1 MDGSKEIYK
10 MKVLKFGGT
19 SVANS
24 ESLSS
29 VLKIIQKQK
38 KPVAVVVS
46 ALAGITD
53 LLMEML
59 SLAQSGEDHYKE
71 GIAEIEKR
79 HLEIIKKFVPIQHQ
93 SAIISFL
100 KKNLNELESRLDAI
114 HLLEEAT
121 PKNNASISSY
131 GEILSSNIIQE
142 VFSYH
147 NIDSVLKDS
156 RALIKTEIHNGKEV
170 VNQTLSQENIRN
182 YFKDNSSHVVLL
194 PGFIASNA
202 DSETTTLGRGGSDY
216 SAAIIASAISS
227 EVLEIWTDV
236 SGMFT
241 AHPKIVA
248 QAKPI
253 KKLTYYEA
261 MELSHFGA
269 KVIFPPTLQ
278 PIIEKNI
285 PIVIKNTFAPEDLGT
300 LIDDSPVVEN
310 GEIVKGISHID
321 NVALIN
327 LEGSGMIGITGFSK
341 RFFEALSDENINVIM
356 ITQASSEHSI
366 CIGVREDEA
375 IAAKKVIDEKFAFE
389 ISIKKVSPAQI
400 EKNMVNIAVVGEK
413 MKDHQGISG
422 KLFSSLGANNI
433 NIRAIAQGAS
443 ERNISIIIDKKNV
456 SKAINTLHESFFEAQ
471 IKELNLF
478 VTGVGNVGSKLLE
491 QIEKQTEYLIENLR
505 LKIRVIAISN
515 SKKMILGN
523 EAMDLSRW
531 KSELDKSDTKAN
543 TDLFFE
549 HAKKLNLRNSIFV
562 DNTASELIAKEY
574 ARYLNNSIGVVTCN
588 KIAAADE
595 LVNYLNLKKISRK
608 FGSPFLF
615 ETNVG
620 AGLPII
626 DTLNNLIASG
636 DQIIKIQAVLSG
648 SLNFVFNHFSKGSS
662 FHDVVLEAQKQ
673 GYTEPDPKIDLS
685 GIDVARKIL
694 ILARE
699 SGLKIELS
707 EIENESFLPQESLE
721 TKDNNSFFESL
732 KKYSDHFEKMLE
744 NAEKEGAKMKYVA
757 QLENGKA
764 KVGIQLVKK
773 GHDFYNLEGSDNII
787 LFYTNRYKEQPLIV
801 KGAGAGA
808 DVTASGIFADIIRI
822 GKQ

>member
-1 MDGSKEIYK
+1 

-24 ESLSS
+24 KNLTN
-29 VLKIIQKQK
+29 VLKIVQKQK
-38 KPVAVVVS
+38 YPIAVVVS
-46 ALAGITD
+46 ALGGITD
-53 LLMEML
+53 LLMDML
-59 SLAQSGEDHYKE
+59 SLAQSGDDNYKNHLPLV
-71 GIAEIEKR
+71 EKR
-79 HLEIIKKFVPIQHQ
+79 HLETIKSCVPIQHQ

-100 KKNLNELESRLDAI
+100 KKHLNELESRLDAI

-121 PKNNASISSY
+121 PKNNAAISAY
-131 GEILSSNIIQE
+131 GELLSSNIIQE
-142 VFSYH
+142 IFSF
-147 NIDSVLKDS
+147 NGIDSVLKDS
-156 RALIKTEIHNGKEV
+156 RDLITTLHHNGREV
-170 VNQTLSQENIRN
+170 VDQLTSEDNIKNFFKENTAN
-182 YFKDNSSHVVLL
+182 VVLL

-202 DSETTTLGRGGSDY
+202 SGETTTLGRGGSDY
-216 SAAIIASAISS
+216 SAALIASATES

-236 SGMFT
+236 SGMYT

-248 QAKPI
+248 QAIPI
-253 KKLTYYEA
+253 EKLTYYEA

-269 KVIFPPTLQ
+269 KVIYPPTLQ
-278 PIIEKNI
+278 PIIEKKI
-285 PIVIKNTFAPEDLGT
+285 PIVIKNTFAPEDAGT
-300 LIDDSPVVEN
+300 LIDDSPAVEN

-366 CIGVREDEA
+366 CIGVKEEEA
-375 IAAKKVIDEKFAFE
+375 LAAKKVIDEKFAFE
-389 ISIKKVSPAQI
+389 ISINKVAPAII

-422 KLFSSLGANNI
+422 RLFSSLGANNI

-456 SKAINTLHESFFEAQ
+456 TKAINTLHESFFEAQ

-491 QIEKQTEYLIENLR
+491 QIEKQTNYLIENLR

-515 SKKMILGN
+515 SKKMVLEEEGL
-523 EAMDLSRW
+523 DLSNW
-531 KSELDKSDTKAN
+531 KTKLQESKTNAN
-543 TDLFFE
+543 RDSFFE
-549 HAKKLNLRNSIFV
+549 YAKKLNLRNSIFV
-562 DNTASELIAKEY
+562 DNTASEVIAKEY
-574 ARYLNNSIGVVTCN
+574 AQYLNNNIGVVTCN

-595 LVNYLNLKKISRK
+595 LNNYLNLKKISRK
-608 FGSPFLF
+608 FGSPYLF

-648 SLNFVFNHFSKGSS
+648 SLNFVFNNFKAGAS
-662 FHDVVLEAQKQ
+662 FHDVVLEAQQQ

-699 SGLKIELS
+699 SGMSIELD
-707 EIENESFLPQESLE
+707 EIENEAFLPQECLD
-721 TKDNNSFFESL
+721 TKDNKSFFKSL
-732 KKYSDHFEKMLE
+732 IQYSGHFEKMLE
-744 NAEKEGAKMKYVA
+744 NAEKEGVKMKYVA

-764 KVGIQLVKK
+764 KVGIQLVKE

>member
-1 MDGSKEIYK
+1 

-147 NIDSVLKDS
+147 DIDSVLKDS

-515 SKKMILGN
+515 SKKMILGT

-721 TKDNNSFFESL
+721 TKDNYSFFESL

>member
-1 MDGSKEIYK
+1 

-24 ESLSS
+24 KSLNS
-29 VLKIIQKQK
+29 VLEIIKSQKGSI
-38 KPVAVVVS
+38 AVVVS
-46 ALAGITD
+46 ALGGVTD
-53 LLMEML
+53 MLIEML
-59 SLAQSGEDHYKE
+59 SMVKEADENYKDLLP
-71 GIAEIEKR
+71 EIERR
-79 HLEIIKKFVPIQHQ
+79 HLEIIKQCIPIQHQ

-100 KKNLNELESRLDAI
+100 KKHTNELESRLDALF
-114 HLLEEAT
+114 LLEEVT
-121 PKNNASISSY
+121 QKNTAAIASY
-131 GEILSSNIIQE
+131 GEILSSGIIQE
-142 VFSYH
+142 VFKY
-147 NIDSVLKDS
+147 NGIDSILKDT
-156 RALIKTEIHNGKEV
+156 RTLIKTTTHNGREIVDNDPTQKNITQFFKE
-170 VNQTLSQENIRN
+170 NRCN
-182 YFKDNSSHVVLL
+182 VVLL
-194 PGFIASNA
+194 PGFIASNELQ
-202 DSETTTLGRGGSDY
+202 ETTTLGRGGSDY
-216 SAAIIASAISS
+216 SAALIASNTNA

-236 SGMFT
+236 SGMYT

-253 KKLTYYEA
+253 EKLTYFEA

-269 KVIFPPTLQ
+269 KVIYPPTLQ
-278 PIIEKNI
+278 PIVEKNI
-285 PIVIKNTFAPEDLGT
+285 PIRIKNTFAPQDKGT
-300 LIDDSPVVEN
+300 LIDHLPAPEN

-321 NVALIN
+321 HVVLIN

-356 ITQASSEHSI
+356 ITQASSEYSI
-366 CIGVREDEA
+366 CIGVNEA
-375 IAAKKVIDEKFAFE
+375 EAERAKKAIDEKFAFE
-389 ISIKKVSPAQI
+389 ISIHKVAPAKI
-400 EKNMVNIAVVGEK
+400 ERHMVNIAVVGEK

-456 SKAINTLHESFFEAQ
+456 VKAINTLHESFFEAQ

-491 QIEKQTEYLIENLR
+491 QIDQQTEYLIENLR

-515 SKKMILGN
+515 SKKMVLGDTAMNLSQWRN
-523 EAMDLSRW
+523 ELE
-531 KSELDKSDTKAN
+531 KSKIKA
-543 TDLFFE
+543 DRDQFFK

-562 DNTASELIAKEY
+562 DNTASEIIAKEY
-574 ARYLNNSIGVVTCN
+574 ARYLNNNIGVVTCN

-608 FGSPFLF
+608 FGSPYLF

-626 DTLNNLIASG
+626 DTLNNLVASG

-648 SLNFVFNHFSKGSS
+648 SLNFVFNHFKKGTS
-662 FHDVVLEAQKQ
+662 FHDIVLQAQQQ

-685 GIDVARKIL
+685 GVDVARKIL

-699 SGLKIELS
+699 SGLKIELE
-707 EIENESFLPQESLE
+707 EIENESFLPQQCLNAP
-721 TKDNNSFFESL
+721 DNKAFFESL
-732 KKYSDHFEKMLE
+732 IQYSDHFEAILE
-744 NAEKEGAKMKYVA
+744 KADRENAKMKYVA

-764 KVGIQLVKK
+764 KVGIQLVKE

>member
-1 MDGSKEIYK
+1 

-24 ESLSS
+24 KNLTN
-29 VLKIIQKQK
+29 VLKIVQKQK
-38 KPVAVVVS
+38 YPIAVVVS
-46 ALAGITD
+46 ALGGITD
-53 LLMEML
+53 LLMDML
-59 SLAQSGEDHYKE
+59 SLAQSGDDNYKNHLPLV
-71 GIAEIEKR
+71 EKR
-79 HLEIIKKFVPIQHQ
+79 HLETIKSCVPIQHQ

-100 KKNLNELESRLDAI
+100 KKHLNELESRLDAI

-121 PKNNASISSY
+121 PKNNAAISAY
-131 GEILSSNIIQE
+131 GELLSSNIIQE
-142 VFSYH
+142 IFSF
-147 NIDSVLKDS
+147 NGIDSVLKDS
-156 RALIKTEIHNGKEV
+156 RDLITTLHHNGREV
-170 VNQTLSQENIRN
+170 VDQLTSEDNIKNFFKENTAN
-182 YFKDNSSHVVLL
+182 VVLL

-202 DSETTTLGRGGSDY
+202 SGETTTLGRGGSDY
-216 SAAIIASAISS
+216 SAALIASATES

-236 SGMFT
+236 SGMYT

-253 KKLTYYEA
+253 EKLTYYEA

-269 KVIFPPTLQ
+269 KVIYPPTLQ
-278 PIIEKNI
+278 PIIEKKI
-285 PIVIKNTFAPEDLGT
+285 PIVIKNTFAPEDPGT

-366 CIGVREDEA
+366 CIGVKEEEA
-375 IAAKKVIDEKFAFE
+375 LAAKKVIDEKFAFE
-389 ISIKKVSPAQI
+389 ISINKVAPAII

-456 SKAINTLHESFFEAQ
+456 TKAINTLHESFFEAQ
-471 IKELNLF
+471 VKELNLF

-491 QIEKQTEYLIENLR
+491 QIEKQTNYLIENLR

-515 SKKMILGN
+515 SKKMVFEEEGLN
-523 EAMDLSRW
+523 LSNW
-531 KSELDKSDTKAN
+531 KTKLQESKTNAN
-543 TDLFFE
+543 RVSFFE
-549 HAKKLNLRNSIFV
+549 YAKKLNLRNSIFV
-562 DNTASELIAKEY
+562 DNTASEVIAKEY
-574 ARYLNNSIGVVTCN
+574 AQYLNNNIGVVTCN

-595 LVNYLNLKKISRK
+595 LNNYLNLKKISRK
-608 FGSPFLF
+608 FGSPYLF

-648 SLNFVFNHFSKGSS
+648 SLNFVFNNFKAGAS
-662 FHDVVLEAQKQ
+662 FHDVVLEAQQQ

-699 SGLKIELS
+699 SGMSIELD
-707 EIENESFLPQESLE
+707 EIENESFLPQECLD
-721 TKDNNSFFESL
+721 TKDNKSFFESL
-732 KKYSDHFEKMLE
+732 IQYSGHFEKMLE

-764 KVGIQLVKK
+764 KVGIQLVKE

>member
-1 MDGSKEIYK
+1 

-24 ESLSS
+24 ESLSN
-29 VLKIIQKQK
+29 VIKIVKNQRGPI
-38 KPVAVVVS
+38 VVVVS
-46 ALAGITD
+46 AFGGVTD

-59 SLAQSGEDHYKE
+59 SLAQNGDVKYKDNLFK
-71 GIAEIEKR
+71 IEKR
-79 HLEIIKKFVPIQHQ
+79 HLETIKKCIPIEHQ

-100 KKNLNELESRLDAI
+100 KKHLNELESRLDAI

-121 PKNNASISSY
+121 PKNNANIASY
-131 GEILSSNIIQE
+131 GEILSSKIIHE
-142 VFSYH
+142 IFHYNDIESKF
-147 NIDSVLKDS
+147 KDS
-156 RALIKTEIHNGKEV
+156 REIIKTTSHNGREIVDHQMTEERIKE
-170 VNQTLSQENIRN
+170 
-182 YFKDNSSHVVLL
+182 YFSSKRSNVFLL
-194 PGFIASNA
+194 PGFISSNPRG
-202 DSETTTLGRGGSDY
+202 ETTTLGRGGSDY
-216 SAAIIASAISS
+216 TAALIASAINS

-236 SGMFT
+236 SGMYT

-253 KKLTYYEA
+253 EKLSYYEA

-269 KVIFPPTLQ
+269 KVIYPPTLQ

-285 PIVIKNTFAPEDLGT
+285 PIIIKNTFAPNDPGT
-300 LIDDSPVVEN
+300 LIDDTPAIEN

-321 NVALIN
+321 KVALIN

-341 RFFEALSDENINVIM
+341 RFFEALSESNINVIM

-366 CIGVREDEA
+366 CIGVKEVEVLE
-375 IAAKKVIDEKFAFE
+375 AKKAIDEKFAFE
-389 ISIKKVSPAQI
+389 ISINKVAPAQI

-443 ERNISIIIDKKNV
+443 ERNISIIIDQNNV
-456 SKAINTLHESFFEAQ
+456 TKAINTLHESFFEEQ

-491 QIEKQTEYLIENLR
+491 QIEKQTEYLIKNLR
-505 LKIRVIAISN
+505 LKIRVIALSN
-515 SKKMILGN
+515 SKKMVLG
-523 EAMDLSRW
+523 EDGIKLKEW
-531 KSELDKSDTKAN
+531 KSILKQSQTVADRT
-543 TDLFFE
+543 LFFE
-549 HAKKLNLRNSIFV
+549 HIKRLNLRNSIFV
-562 DNTASELIAKEY
+562 DNTASEVVAKEY
-574 ARYLNNSIGVVTCN
+574 ARYLNNNIGVVTCN

-595 LVNYLNLKKISRK
+595 LNNYLNLKKISRK
-608 FGSPFLF
+608 FGSPYLF

-648 SLNFVFNHFSKGSS
+648 SLNFVFNNFKKGVS
-662 FHDVVLEAQKQ
+662 FHDVVLEAQQQ

-699 SGLKIELS
+699 SGMRVELE
-707 EIENESFLPQESLE
+707 EIDNESFLPKECLD
-721 TKDNNSFFESL
+721 TKDNKSFFESL
-732 KKYSDHFEKMLE
+732 KKHSDHFEKMLE
-744 NAEKEGAKMKYVA
+744 NAEKQGAKMKYVA

-764 KVGIQLVKK
+764 KVGIQMVKE

>member
-1 MDGSKEIYK
+1 

-19 SVANS
+19 SVATS
-24 ESLSS
+24 ESLSN
-29 VLKIIQKQK
+29 VIKIVKNQKSA
-38 KPVAVVVS
+38 VAVVVS
-46 ALAGITD
+46 AFGGVTD
-53 LLMEML
+53 LLIEML
-59 SLAQSGEDHYKE
+59 SLAQSGDEKYKDTLLKV
-71 GIAEIEKR
+71 EKQ
-79 HLEIIKKFVPIQHQ
+79 HLETIKKFIPIEHQ

-100 KKNLNELESRLDAI
+100 KKNINELESRLDAI

-121 PKNNASISSY
+121 PKNNANIASY
-131 GEILSSNIIQE
+131 GELLSSKIIHRIFHYNE
-142 VFSYH
+142 IESE
-147 NIDSVLKDS
+147 LKDS
-156 RALIKTEIHNGKEV
+156 RDIIKTTLHNGVEIVDHQITEEK
-170 VNQTLSQENIRN
+170 IKK
-182 YFKDNSSHVVLL
+182 FFSSKRSNVVLL
-194 PGFIASNA
+194 PGFISSNV
-202 DSETTTLGRGGSDY
+202 SGETTTLGRGGSDY
-216 SAAIIASAISS
+216 SAALIAAATQS
-227 EVLEIWTDV
+227 EVLEIWSDV

-241 AHPKIVA
+241 ANPKIVA

-253 KKLTYYEA
+253 EKLSYYEA

-269 KVIFPPTLQ
+269 KVIYPPTLQ
-278 PIIEKNI
+278 PIIEKKI
-285 PIVIKNTFAPEDLGT
+285 PVLIKNTFVPEDRGT
-300 LIDDSPVVEN
+300 LIDATPSSES

-321 NVALIN
+321 KVALIN
-327 LEGSGMIGITGFSK
+327 LEGSGMVGITGFSK
-341 RFFEALSDENINVIM
+341 RFFEALSDSNINVIM

-366 CIGVREDEA
+366 CIAVKEEEELE
-375 IAAKKVIDEKFAFE
+375 AKKALDKKFAFE
-389 ISIKKVSPAQI
+389 ISNNKLAPAQI

-443 ERNISIIIDKKNV
+443 ERNISIIIDQKNV
-456 SKAINTLHESFFEAQ
+456 TKAINTLHESFFEAQ

-478 VTGVGNVGSKLLE
+478 ITGVGNVGSKLLE

-505 LKIRVIAISN
+505 LKIRVIALSN
-515 SKKMILGN
+515 SKKMVLG
-523 EAMDLSRW
+523 EDALDLVGW
-531 KSELDKSDTKAN
+531 KLQLRESQIKAN
-543 TDLFFE
+543 RDLFFE
-549 HAKKLNLRNSIFV
+549 HVKRLNLRNSIFV
-562 DNTASELIAKEY
+562 DNTASEIVAREY
-574 ARYLNNSIGVVTCN
+574 ALYLNNNVGVVTCN

-595 LVNYLNLKKISRK
+595 LINYLNLKKISRK
-608 FGSPFLF
+608 FGSPYLF

-648 SLNFVFNHFSKGSS
+648 SLNFVFNNFKRGVS
-662 FHDVVLEAQKQ
+662 FHDVVLEAQQQ
-673 GYTEPDPKIDLS
+673 GFTEPDPKIDLS

-699 SGLKIELS
+699 SGMEIELE
-707 EIENESFLPQESLE
+707 EIENEAFLPRECLD
-721 TKDNNSFFESL
+721 TKDNKSFFESL
-732 KKYSDHFEKMLE
+732 SKHSEHFEKMLE
-744 NAEKEGAKMKYVA
+744 NAERQGAKMKYVA
-757 QLENGKA
+757 QLENRKA
-764 KVGIQLVKK
+764 KVGIQLVKE

>member
-1 MDGSKEIYK
+1 

-24 ESLSS
+24 ESLSN
-29 VLKIIQKQK
+29 VIKIVKNQRGPI
-38 KPVAVVVS
+38 VVVVS
-46 ALAGITD
+46 AFGGVTD

-59 SLAQSGEDHYKE
+59 SLAQNGDVKYKDNLFK
-71 GIAEIEKR
+71 IEKR
-79 HLEIIKKFVPIQHQ
+79 HLETIKKCIPIEHQ

-100 KKNLNELESRLDAI
+100 KKHLNELESRLDAI

-121 PKNNASISSY
+121 PKNNANIASY
-131 GEILSSNIIQE
+131 GEILSSKIIHE
-142 VFSYH
+142 IFHYNDIESK
-147 NIDSVLKDS
+147 LKDS
-156 RALIKTEIHNGKEV
+156 REIIKTTSHNDREIVDHQMTEERIKE
-170 VNQTLSQENIRN
+170 
-182 YFKDNSSHVVLL
+182 YFSSKRSNVFLL
-194 PGFIASNA
+194 PGFISSNPRG
-202 DSETTTLGRGGSDY
+202 ETTTLGRGGSDY
-216 SAAIIASAISS
+216 TAALIASAINS

-236 SGMFT
+236 SGMYT

-253 KKLTYYEA
+253 EKLSYYEA

-269 KVIFPPTLQ
+269 KVIYPPTLQ

-285 PIVIKNTFAPEDLGT
+285 PIIIKNTFAPNDPGT
-300 LIDDSPVVEN
+300 LIDDTPAIEN

-341 RFFEALSDENINVIM
+341 RFFEALSESNINVIM

-366 CIGVREDEA
+366 CIGVKEVEA
-375 IAAKKVIDEKFAFE
+375 SEAKKAIDEKFAFE
-389 ISIKKVSPAQI
+389 ISINKVAPAQI

-443 ERNISIIIDKKNV
+443 ERNISIIIDQNNV
-456 SKAINTLHESFFEAQ
+456 TKAINTLHESFFEEQ

-491 QIEKQTEYLIENLR
+491 QIEKQTEYLIKNLR
-505 LKIRVIAISN
+505 LKIRVIALSN
-515 SKKMILGN
+515 SKRMVLG
-523 EAMDLSRW
+523 EDGIKLKEW
-531 KSELDKSDTKAN
+531 KSILKQSQTVADRN
-543 TDLFFE
+543 LFFE
-549 HAKKLNLRNSIFV
+549 HIKRLNLRNSIFV
-562 DNTASELIAKEY
+562 DNTASEVVAKEY
-574 ARYLNNSIGVVTCN
+574 ARYLNNNIGVVTCN

-595 LVNYLNLKKISRK
+595 LNNYLNLKKVSRK
-608 FGSPFLF
+608 FGSPYLF

-648 SLNFVFNHFSKGSS
+648 SLNFVFNNFKKGVS
-662 FHDVVLEAQKQ
+662 FHDVVLEAQQQ

-699 SGLKIELS
+699 SGMRVELE
-707 EIENESFLPQESLE
+707 EIDNEAFLPKECLD
-721 TKDNNSFFESL
+721 TKDNKSFFESL
-732 KKYSDHFEKMLE
+732 KKHSDHFEKMLE
-744 NAEKEGAKMKYVA
+744 NAEKQGAKMKYVA

-764 KVGIQLVKK
+764 KVGIQMVEE

>member
-1 MDGSKEIYK
+1 

-24 ESLSS
+24 KNLTN
-29 VLKIIQKQK
+29 VLKIVQKQK
-38 KPVAVVVS
+38 YPIAVVVS
-46 ALAGITD
+46 ALGGITD
-53 LLMEML
+53 LLMDML
-59 SLAQSGEDHYKE
+59 SLAQSGDDNYKNHLPLV
-71 GIAEIEKR
+71 EKR
-79 HLEIIKKFVPIQHQ
+79 HLETIKSCVPIQHQ

-100 KKNLNELESRLDAI
+100 KKHLNELESRLDAI

-121 PKNNASISSY
+121 PKNNAAISAY
-131 GEILSSNIIQE
+131 GELLSSNIIQE
-142 VFSYH
+142 IFSF
-147 NIDSVLKDS
+147 NGIDSVLKDS
-156 RALIKTEIHNGKEV
+156 RDLITTLHHNGREV
-170 VNQTLSQENIRN
+170 VDQLTSEDNIKNFFKENTAN
-182 YFKDNSSHVVLL
+182 VVLL

-202 DSETTTLGRGGSDY
+202 SGETTTLGRGGSDY
-216 SAAIIASAISS
+216 SAALIASATES

-236 SGMFT
+236 SGMYT

-253 KKLTYYEA
+253 EKLTYYEA

-269 KVIFPPTLQ
+269 KVIYPPTLQ
-278 PIIEKNI
+278 PIIEKKI
-285 PIVIKNTFAPEDLGT
+285 PIVIKNTFAPEDAGT

-366 CIGVREDEA
+366 CIGVKEEEA
-375 IAAKKVIDEKFAFE
+375 LAAKKVIDEKFAFE
-389 ISIKKVSPAQI
+389 ISINKVAPAII

-422 KLFSSLGANNI
+422 KLFSSLGVNNI

-456 SKAINTLHESFFEAQ
+456 TKAINTLHESFFEAQ
-471 IKELNLF
+471 VKELNLF

-491 QIEKQTEYLIENLR
+491 QIEKQTNYLIENLR

-515 SKKMILGN
+515 SKKMVLEEEGL
-523 EAMDLSRW
+523 DLSNW
-531 KSELDKSDTKAN
+531 KTKLQESKTNAN
-543 TDLFFE
+543 RVSFFE
-549 HAKKLNLRNSIFV
+549 YAKKLNLRNSIFV
-562 DNTASELIAKEY
+562 DNTASEVIAKEY
-574 ARYLNNSIGVVTCN
+574 AQYLNNNIGVVTCN

-595 LVNYLNLKKISRK
+595 LNNYLNLKKISRK
-608 FGSPFLF
+608 FGSPYLF

-648 SLNFVFNHFSKGSS
+648 SLNFVFNNFKAGAS
-662 FHDVVLEAQKQ
+662 FHDVVLEAQQQ

-699 SGLKIELS
+699 SGMSIELD
-707 EIENESFLPQESLE
+707 EIENESFLPQECLD
-721 TKDNNSFFESL
+721 TKDNKSFFESL
-732 KKYSDHFEKMLE
+732 IQYSGHFEKMLE
-744 NAEKEGAKMKYVA
+744 NAEKKAAKMKYVA

-764 KVGIQLVKK
+764 KVGIQLVKE

>member
-1 MDGSKEIYK
+1 

-24 ESLSS
+24 KNLTN
-29 VLKIIQKQK
+29 VLKIVQKQK
-38 KPVAVVVS
+38 YPIALVVS
-46 ALAGITD
+46 ALGGITD
-53 LLMEML
+53 LLMDML
-59 SLAQSGEDHYKE
+59 SLAQSGDDNYKNHLPLV
-71 GIAEIEKR
+71 EKR
-79 HLEIIKKFVPIQHQ
+79 HLETIKSCVPIQHQ

-100 KKNLNELESRLDAI
+100 KKHLNELESRLDAI

-121 PKNNASISSY
+121 PKNNAAISAY
-131 GEILSSNIIQE
+131 GELLSSNIIQE
-142 VFSYH
+142 IFSF
-147 NIDSVLKDS
+147 NGIDSVLKDS
-156 RALIKTEIHNGKEV
+156 RDLITTLHHNGREV
-170 VNQTLSQENIRN
+170 VDQLTSEDNIKNFFKENTAN
-182 YFKDNSSHVVLL
+182 VVLL

-202 DSETTTLGRGGSDY
+202 SGETTTLGRGGSDY
-216 SAAIIASAISS
+216 SAALIASATES

-253 KKLTYYEA
+253 EKLTYYEA

-269 KVIFPPTLQ
+269 KVIYPPTLQ
-278 PIIEKNI
+278 PIIEKKI
-285 PIVIKNTFAPEDLGT
+285 PIVIKNTFAPEDAGT

-366 CIGVREDEA
+366 CIGVKEEEA
-375 IAAKKVIDEKFAFE
+375 LAAKKVIDEKFAFE
-389 ISIKKVSPAQI
+389 ISINKVAPAII

-456 SKAINTLHESFFEAQ
+456 TKAINTLHESFFEAQ
-471 IKELNLF
+471 VKELNLF

-491 QIEKQTEYLIENLR
+491 QIEKQTNYLIENLR

-515 SKKMILGN
+515 SKKMVFEEEGLN
-523 EAMDLSRW
+523 LSNW
-531 KSELDKSDTKAN
+531 KTKLQESKTNAN
-543 TDLFFE
+543 RVSFFE
-549 HAKKLNLRNSIFV
+549 YAKKLNLRNSIFV
-562 DNTASELIAKEY
+562 DNTASEVIAKEY
-574 ARYLNNSIGVVTCN
+574 AQYLNNNIGVVTCN

-595 LVNYLNLKKISRK
+595 LNNYLNLKKISRK
-608 FGSPFLF
+608 FGSPYLF

-648 SLNFVFNHFSKGSS
+648 SLNFVFNNFKAGAS
-662 FHDVVLEAQKQ
+662 FHDVVLEAQQQ

-699 SGLKIELS
+699 SGMSIELD
-707 EIENESFLPQESLE
+707 EIENESFLPQECLD
-721 TKDNNSFFESL
+721 TKDNKSFFESL
-732 KKYSDHFEKMLE
+732 IQYSGHFEKMLE
-744 NAEKEGAKMKYVA
+744 NAEKKDAKMKYVA

-764 KVGIQLVKK
+764 KVGIQLVKE

>member
-1 MDGSKEIYK
+1 

-24 ESLSS
+24 KRLSS
-29 VLKIIQKQK
+29 VLKIVQNQKG
-38 KPVAVVVS
+38 PTAVLVS
-46 ALAGITD
+46 ALGGITD

-59 SLAQSGEDHYKE
+59 SLAQSGDDNYKDNL
-71 GIAEIEKR
+71 AVIEKR
-79 HLEIIKKFVPIQHQ
+79 HLETIKNCVPIQHQ
-93 SAIISFL
+93 SAITSFL
-100 KKNLNELESRLDAI
+100 KKHLNELESRLDAV

-121 PKNNASISSY
+121 PKNNSTISAY

-142 VFSYH
+142 IFSL
-147 NIDSVLKDS
+147 NKVDSVLKDS
-156 RALIKTEIHNGKEV
+156 RELIKTSSHNGREV
-170 VNQTLSQENIRN
+170 VDKELTNKLIQD
-182 YFKDNSSHVVLL
+182 YFKKNTSDVVLL

-202 DSETTTLGRGGSDY
+202 SGETTTLGRGGSDY
-216 SAAIIASAISS
+216 SAAIIANATES

-253 KKLTYYEA
+253 EKLSYYEA
-261 MELSHFGA
+261 MELSYFGA
-269 KVIFPPTLQ
+269 KVIYPPTLQ
-278 PIIEKNI
+278 PIIEKKI
-285 PIVIKNTFAPEDLGT
+285 PIVIKNTFAPQDKGT
-300 LIDDSPVVEN
+300 LIDDTPAIEN

-341 RFFEALSDENINVIM
+341 RFFEALSDKNINVIM

-366 CIGVREDEA
+366 CIGVKEDEA
-375 IAAKKVIDEKFAFE
+375 MAAKKVIDDKFAFE
-389 ISIKKVSPAQI
+389 ISINKVAPAKI

-433 NIRAIAQGAS
+433 NIKAIAQGAS
-443 ERNISIIIDKKNV
+443 ERNISIIIDRKNV
-456 SKAINTLHESFFEAQ
+456 TKAINTLHEIFFEAQ

-478 VTGVGNVGSKLLE
+478 ITGLGNVGSKLLE
-491 QIEKQTEYLIENLR
+491 QIEKQTKYLIENLR

-515 SKKMILGN
+515 SRKMVLGDD
-523 EAMDLSRW
+523 ALDLKYW
-531 KSELDKSDTKAN
+531 KSELEESQTKAN
-543 TDLFFE
+543 RDLFFD

-562 DNTASELIAKEY
+562 DNTASEIIAKEY
-574 ARYLNNSIGVVTCN
+574 ARYLNNNIGVVTCN

-595 LVNYLNLKKISRK
+595 LINYLNLKKISRK
-608 FGSPFLF
+608 FGSPYLF

-648 SLNFVFNHFSKGSS
+648 SLNFVFNNFKKGNS
-662 FHDVVLEAQKQ
+662 FHDVVLEAQQ
-673 GYTEPDPKIDLS
+673 EGYTEPDPKIDLS

-699 SGLKIELS
+699 SGMKIELM
-707 EIENESFLPQESLE
+707 EIENESFLPQDCLD
-721 TKDNNSFFESL
+721 TQDNKSFFKSL
-732 KKYSDHFEKMLE
+732 VKHSGHFEKMLE
-744 NAEKEGAKMKYVA
+744 NAEKKGAKMKYIA
-757 QLENGKA
+757 QLEDGKA
-764 KVGIQLVKK
+764 KVGIQLVKE

-822 GKQ
+822 GRQ

>member
-1 MDGSKEIYK
+1 

-24 ESLSS
+24 KNLTN
-29 VLKIIQKQK
+29 VLKIVQKQK
-38 KPVAVVVS
+38 YPIAVVVS
-46 ALAGITD
+46 ALGGITD
-53 LLMEML
+53 LLMDML
-59 SLAQSGEDHYKE
+59 SLAQSGDDNYKNHLPLV
-71 GIAEIEKR
+71 EKR
-79 HLEIIKKFVPIQHQ
+79 HLETIKSCVPIQHQ

-100 KKNLNELESRLDAI
+100 KKHLNELESRLDAI

-121 PKNNASISSY
+121 PKNNAAISAY
-131 GEILSSNIIQE
+131 GELLSSNIIQE
-142 VFSYH
+142 IFSF
-147 NIDSVLKDS
+147 NGIDSVLKDS
-156 RALIKTEIHNGKEV
+156 RDLITTLHHNGREV
-170 VNQTLSQENIRN
+170 VDQLTSEDNIKNFFKENTAN
-182 YFKDNSSHVVLL
+182 VVLL

-202 DSETTTLGRGGSDY
+202 SGETTTLGRGGSDY
-216 SAAIIASAISS
+216 SAALFASATES

-236 SGMFT
+236 SGMYT

-248 QAKPI
+248 QAIPI
-253 KKLTYYEA
+253 EKLTYYEA

-269 KVIFPPTLQ
+269 KVIYPPTLQ
-278 PIIEKNI
+278 PIIEKKI
-285 PIVIKNTFAPEDLGT
+285 PIVIKNTFAPEDAGT
-300 LIDDSPVVEN
+300 LIDDSPAVEN

-366 CIGVREDEA
+366 CIGVKEEEA
-375 IAAKKVIDEKFAFE
+375 LTAKKVIDEKFAFE
-389 ISIKKVSPAQI
+389 ISINKVAPAII

-422 KLFSSLGANNI
+422 KLFSSLGSNNI

-456 SKAINTLHESFFEAQ
+456 TKAINTLHESFFEAQ

-491 QIEKQTEYLIENLR
+491 QIEKQTNYLIENLR

-515 SKKMILGN
+515 SKKMVLEEEGL
-523 EAMDLSRW
+523 DLSNW
-531 KSELDKSDTKAN
+531 KTKLQESKTNAN
-543 TDLFFE
+543 RDSFFE
-549 HAKKLNLRNSIFV
+549 YAKKLNLRNSIFV
-562 DNTASELIAKEY
+562 DNTASEVIAKEY
-574 ARYLNNSIGVVTCN
+574 AQYLNNNIGVVTCN

-595 LVNYLNLKKISRK
+595 LNNYLNLKKISRK
-608 FGSPFLF
+608 FGSPYLF

-648 SLNFVFNHFSKGSS
+648 SLNFVFNNFKAGAS
-662 FHDVVLEAQKQ
+662 FHDVVLEAQQQ

-699 SGLKIELS
+699 SGMSIELD
-707 EIENESFLPQESLE
+707 EIENESFLPQECLD
-721 TKDNNSFFESL
+721 TKDNKSFFKSL
-732 KKYSDHFEKMLE
+732 IQYSGHFEKMLE
-744 NAEKEGAKMKYVA
+744 NAEKEGVKMKYVA

-764 KVGIQLVKK
+764 KVGIQLVKE

>member
-1 MDGSKEIYK
+1 

-24 ESLSS
+24 KNLTN
-29 VLKIIQKQK
+29 VLKIVQKQK
-38 KPVAVVVS
+38 YPIAIVVS
-46 ALAGITD
+46 ALGGITD
-53 LLMEML
+53 LLMDML
-59 SLAQSGEDHYKE
+59 SLAQSGDDNYKNHLPLV
-71 GIAEIEKR
+71 EKR
-79 HLEIIKKFVPIQHQ
+79 HLETIKSCVPIQHQ

-100 KKNLNELESRLDAI
+100 KKHLNELESRLDAI

-121 PKNNASISSY
+121 PKNNAAISAY
-131 GEILSSNIIQE
+131 GELLSSNIIQE
-142 VFSYH
+142 IFSF
-147 NIDSVLKDS
+147 NGIDSVLKDS
-156 RALIKTEIHNGKEV
+156 RDLITTLHHNGREV
-170 VNQTLSQENIRN
+170 VEQLTSEDNIKNFFKENTAN
-182 YFKDNSSHVVLL
+182 VVLL

-202 DSETTTLGRGGSDY
+202 SGETTTLGRGGSDY
-216 SAAIIASAISS
+216 SAALIASATES

-236 SGMFT
+236 SGMYT

-248 QAKPI
+248 QAIPI
-253 KKLTYYEA
+253 EKLTYYEA

-269 KVIFPPTLQ
+269 KVIYPPTLQ
-278 PIIEKNI
+278 PIIEKKI
-285 PIVIKNTFAPEDLGT
+285 PIVIKNTFAPEDAGT
-300 LIDDSPVVEN
+300 LIDDSPAVEN

-366 CIGVREDEA
+366 CIGVKEEEA
-375 IAAKKVIDEKFAFE
+375 LTAKKVIDEKFAFE
-389 ISIKKVSPAQI
+389 ISINKVAPAII

-422 KLFSSLGANNI
+422 KLFSSLGVNNI

-456 SKAINTLHESFFEAQ
+456 TKAINTLHESFFEAQ

-491 QIEKQTEYLIENLR
+491 QIEKQTNYLIENLR

-515 SKKMILGN
+515 SKKMVLEEEGL
-523 EAMDLSRW
+523 DLSNW
-531 KSELDKSDTKAN
+531 KTKLQESKTNAN
-543 TDLFFE
+543 RDSFFE
-549 HAKKLNLRNSIFV
+549 YAKKLNLRNSIFV
-562 DNTASELIAKEY
+562 DNTASEVIAKEY
-574 ARYLNNSIGVVTCN
+574 AQYLNNNIGVVTCN

-595 LVNYLNLKKISRK
+595 LNNYLNLKKISRK
-608 FGSPFLF
+608 FGSPYLF

-648 SLNFVFNHFSKGSS
+648 SLNFVFNNFKAGAS
-662 FHDVVLEAQKQ
+662 FHDVVLEAQQQ

-699 SGLKIELS
+699 SGMSIELD
-707 EIENESFLPQESLE
+707 EIENESFLPQECLD
-721 TKDNNSFFESL
+721 TKDNKSFFKSL
-732 KKYSDHFEKMLE
+732 IQYSGHFEKMLE
-744 NAEKEGAKMKYVA
+744 NAEKEGVKMKYVA

-764 KVGIQLVKK
+764 KVGIQLVKE

>member
-1 MDGSKEIYK
+1 
-10 MKVLKFGGT
+10 
-19 SVANS
+19 
-24 ESLSS
+24 
-29 VLKIIQKQK
+29 
-38 KPVAVVVS
+38 
-46 ALAGITD
+46 
-53 LLMEML
+53 ME
-59 SLAQSGEDHYKE
+59 
-71 GIAEIEKR
+71 
-79 HLEIIKKFVPIQHQ
+79 
-93 SAIISFL
+93 
-100 KKNLNELESRLDAI
+100 
-114 HLLEEAT
+114 
-121 PKNNASISSY
+121 
-131 GEILSSNIIQE
+131 
-142 VFSYH
+142 
-147 NIDSVLKDS
+147 
-156 RALIKTEIHNGKEV
+156 
-170 VNQTLSQENIRN
+170 
-182 YFKDNSSHVVLL
+182 
-194 PGFIASNA
+194 
-202 DSETTTLGRGGSDY
+202 ETTTLGRGGSDY
-216 SAAIIASAISS
+216 SAAIIANATDSA
-227 EVLEIWTDV
+227 VLEIWTDV
-236 SGMFT
+236 SGMYT
-241 AHPKIVA
+241 ADPKIVA

-253 KKLTYYEA
+253 EKLSYYEA

-269 KVIFPPTLQ
+269 KVIYPPTLQ
-278 PIIEKNI
+278 PIIEKKI
-285 PIVIKNTFAPEDLGT
+285 PIVIKNTFAPEDPGT
-300 LIDDSPVVEN
+300 LIDDTPAIEN
-310 GEIVKGISHID
+310 VEIVKGISHID
-321 NVALIN
+321 KVALIN

-341 RFFEALSDENINVIM
+341 RFFEALSEHNIKVIM

-366 CIGVREDEA
+366 CIGVKEDEA
-375 IAAKKVIDEKFAFE
+375 LKAKKVIDEKFGFE
-389 ISIKKVSPAQI
+389 ISINKVAPAQI

-456 SKAINTLHESFFEAQ
+456 IKAINTLHESFFEAQ

-505 LKIRVIAISN
+505 LKIRVIALSN
-515 SKKMILGN
+515 SKKMILGGD
-523 EAMDLSRW
+523 ALDLTQW
-531 KSELDKSDTKAN
+531 KSKLEESQTKASR
-543 TDLFFE
+543 DVFFK

-562 DNTASELIAKEY
+562 DNTASEIIAKEY
-574 ARYLNNSIGVVTCN
+574 ARYLNNNIGVVTCN

-595 LVNYLNLKKISRK
+595 LNNYLNLKKISRK
-608 FGSPFLF
+608 FRSPYLF

-648 SLNFVFNHFSKGSS
+648 SLNFVFNNFKKGAS
-662 FHDVVLEAQKQ
+662 FHDVVLKAQQ
-673 GYTEPDPKIDLS
+673 EGYTEPDPKIDLS

-699 SGLKIELS
+699 SGMKIEL
-707 EIENESFLPQESLE
+707 EDIQNESFLPQECLD
-721 TKDNNSFFESL
+721 TQDNKSFFESL
-732 KKYSDHFEKMLE
+732 IKHSDHFEKMLE
-744 NAEKEGAKMKYVA
+744 NVEKEGAKMKYVA

-764 KVGIQLVKK
+764 KVGIQLIKE

>member
-1 MDGSKEIYK
+1 

-24 ESLSS
+24 KNLTN
-29 VLKIIQKQK
+29 VLKIVQKQK
-38 KPVAVVVS
+38 YPIAVVVS
-46 ALAGITD
+46 ALGGITD
-53 LLMEML
+53 LLMDML
-59 SLAQSGEDHYKE
+59 SLAQSGDDNYKNHLPLV
-71 GIAEIEKR
+71 EKR
-79 HLEIIKKFVPIQHQ
+79 HLETIKSCVPIQHQ

-100 KKNLNELESRLDAI
+100 KKHLNELESRLDAI

-121 PKNNASISSY
+121 PKNNAAISAY
-131 GEILSSNIIQE
+131 GELLSSNIIQE
-142 VFSYH
+142 IFSF
-147 NIDSVLKDS
+147 NGIDSVLKDS
-156 RALIKTEIHNGKEV
+156 RDLITTLHHNGREV
-170 VNQTLSQENIRN
+170 VDQLTSEDNIKNFFKENTAN
-182 YFKDNSSHVVLL
+182 VVLL

-202 DSETTTLGRGGSDY
+202 SGETTTLGRGGSDY
-216 SAAIIASAISS
+216 SAALIASATES

-236 SGMFT
+236 SGMYT

-253 KKLTYYEA
+253 EKLTYYEA

-269 KVIFPPTLQ
+269 KVIYPPTLQ
-278 PIIEKNI
+278 PIIEKKI
-285 PIVIKNTFAPEDLGT
+285 PIVIKNTFAPEDAGT

-341 RFFEALSDENINVIM
+341 RFFEALSVENINVIM

-366 CIGVREDEA
+366 CIGVKEEEA
-375 IAAKKVIDEKFAFE
+375 LAAKKVIDEKFAFE
-389 ISIKKVSPAQI
+389 ISINKVAPAII

-456 SKAINTLHESFFEAQ
+456 TKAINTLHESFFEAQ
-471 IKELNLF
+471 VKELNLF

-491 QIEKQTEYLIENLR
+491 QIEKQTNYLIENLR

-515 SKKMILGN
+515 SKKMVFEEEGLN
-523 EAMDLSRW
+523 LSNW
-531 KSELDKSDTKAN
+531 KTKLQESKTNAN
-543 TDLFFE
+543 RVSFFE
-549 HAKKLNLRNSIFV
+549 YAKKLNLRNSIFV
-562 DNTASELIAKEY
+562 DNTASEVIAKEY
-574 ARYLNNSIGVVTCN
+574 AQYLNNNIGVVTCN

-595 LVNYLNLKKISRK
+595 LNNYLNLKKISRK
-608 FGSPFLF
+608 FGSPYLF

-648 SLNFVFNHFSKGSS
+648 SLNFVFNNFKAGAS
-662 FHDVVLEAQKQ
+662 FHDVVLEAQQQ

-699 SGLKIELS
+699 SGMSIELD
-707 EIENESFLPQESLE
+707 EIENESFLPQECLD
-721 TKDNNSFFESL
+721 TKDNKSFFESL
-732 KKYSDHFEKMLE
+732 IQYSGHFEKMLE

-764 KVGIQLVKK
+764 KVGIQLVKE